1 MSENSVE
8 VIVGGVVLAAAL
20 GFVLFAAK
28 ATGYATQTVGYP
40 LVASFRSVEGISVGT
55 DVKLAGVK
63 VGTITGLSLNP
74 KTYFADATIEMK
86 NGIEV
91 PDDSAIL
98 ISQEGLL
105 GGNFVELVPGG
116 SLENLKP
123 GGRIQDTQGAVS
135 LVSLLMKFVGG
146 GAATAAKSNT
156 STAPAPNL
164 GSTSGVGTTDPAVT
178 K

>member
-1 MSENSVE
+1 
-8 VIVGGVVLAAAL
+8 
-20 GFVLFAAK
+20 
-28 ATGYATQTVGYP
+28 ATQTVGYP

-63 VGTITGLSLNP
+63 VGTISALSLNP

-105 GGNFVELVPGG
+105 GGNFVVLVPGG

-146 GAATAAKSNT
+146 GGATAAKSNA